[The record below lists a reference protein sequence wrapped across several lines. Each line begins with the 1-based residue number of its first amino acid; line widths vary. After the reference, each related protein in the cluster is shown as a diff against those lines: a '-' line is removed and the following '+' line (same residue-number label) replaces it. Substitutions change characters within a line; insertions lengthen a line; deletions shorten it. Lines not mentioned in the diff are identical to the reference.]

1 MIDPEEQDKFISSLP
16 PRANLE
22 DMVKLML
29 AMALT
34 YGVTAEEFKYMILG
48 LNAVVANGEYDR
60 VVANRPLQQD
70 FTEGKL

>member
-16 PRANLE
+16 PRANIE
-22 DMVKLML
+22 DMVKMIL
-29 AMALT
+29 AMALM

-60 VVANRPLQQD
+60 YSKMPKGELH
-70 FTEGKL
+70 